1 LPFQNESVKRITSR
15 IAVAS
20 ISPFFTF
27 ATRFLR
33 TVLIS
38 RFLTPADYGVV
49 VAIVTIYLFFEM
61 AADVGLDRFV
71 AITSGPQRAQA
82 VAAARQIF
90 FARALLL
97 AIIIVVL
104 APQLADLFSAG
115 DRLESVRWLAGLPL
129 IWVCA
134 NLRVK
139 QVQQEYRNGPE
150 AWCTCSAQ
158 VAALLAAAAAL
169 HFFRDERV
177 MLISLYVE
185 AIVYVAVSWL
195 VIGHERVQRVDPA
208 MRRAALR
215 FGLPLML
222 NGIGL
227 VLLSQMDR
235 LMVSSLFGLEVLALY
250 SLVVNLAL
258 VPLAPMLTVLGRL
271 TLAYLVPRLQNGNA
285 FRQASST
292 VTWLVMLLAAFYAVG
307 VAMFLDFAVPAIY
320 GPYYRVSP
328 GMHGIVC
335 FLAFLRFSRQGPSQI
350 LLVSSRTRPLALANV
365 VAGTGLA
372 LAYLFGLTT
381 HDLDWV
387 LAGLAMSD
395 TASWAYFFWVVRKS
409 VPLNLFLRRLA
420 VPLVAVIATATV
432 VMLEPSGGLM
442 VRIVT
447 GLLAT
452 AALAFEGLRAFR
464 LLHQPPQ

>member
-1 LPFQNESVKRITSR
+1 
-15 IAVAS
+15 
-20 ISPFFTF
+20 
-27 ATRFLR
+27 
-33 TVLIS
+33 VLIS

-49 VAIVTIYLFFEM
+49 VAMVTIWMFFEM
-61 AADVGLDRFV
+61 AADVGLNRFV
-71 AITSGPQRAQA
+71 AINSGPQRAQA
-82 VAAARQIF
+82 VAAAQQIF
-90 FARALLL
+90 LARGLLV
-97 AIIIVVL
+97 AIVIVVL
-104 APQLADLFSAG
+104 APQLAAVFGAG
-115 DRLESVRWLAGLPL
+115 DRLESVRWLAGLTL
-129 IWVCA
+129 IAACS

-139 QVQQEYRNGPE
+139 QVQVEYRNAPE

-177 MLISLYVE
+177 MLISLYVDV
-185 AIVYVAVSWL
+185 IVYVALSWL
-195 VIGHERVQRVDPA
+195 VIGHNRVERVDPA

-222 NGIGL
+222 NGFAL
-227 VLLSQMDR
+227 VVLSQMDR

-258 VPLAPMLTVLGRL
+258 VPLAPMSSVLGTL
-271 TLAYLVPRLQNGNA
+271 TLAYLVPRIQNGNT

-292 VTWLVMLLAAFYAVG
+292 VIWLVMLLAAFYSVG

-320 GPYYRVSP
+320 GPHYRVSP

-335 FLAFLRFSRQGPSQI
+335 FLAFLRFSRQGPTQI

-372 LAYLFGLTT
+372 LAYLFGLAT

-387 LAGLAMSD
+387 LAGLAVSD
-395 TASWAYFFWVVRKS
+395 AASWAYFFWVVRKNVS
-409 VPLNLFLRRLA
+409 LTLFFRRLA
-420 VPLVAVIATATV
+420 VPLVAVVATATV
-432 VMLEPSGGLM
+432 VMLEPGGLM
-442 VRIVT
+442 VRILT

-464 LLHQPPQ
+464 LLHRPPQ

>member
-1 LPFQNESVKRITSR
+1 
-15 IAVAS
+15 
-20 ISPFFTF
+20 
-27 ATRFLR
+27 
-33 TVLIS
+33 VLIS

-49 VAIVTIYLFFEM
+49 VAMVTIWLFFEM
-61 AADVGLDRFV
+61 AADVGLNRFV
-71 AITSGPQRAQA
+71 AINSGPQRAQA
-82 VAAARQIF
+82 VAAAQQIF
-90 FARALLL
+90 LARALLV
-97 AIIIVVL
+97 AIVIVVL
-104 APQLADLFSAG
+104 APQLAALFGAG
-115 DRLESVRWLAGLPL
+115 DRLESVRWLAGVTL
-129 IWVCA
+129 IGACS

-139 QVQQEYRNGPE
+139 QVQTEYRNGPE
-150 AWCTCSAQ
+150 VWCTCSAQ
-158 VAALLAAAAAL
+158 VAALLAAAVAL

-177 MLISLYVE
+177 MLISLYVDV
-185 AIVYVAVSWL
+185 IVYVTVSWL
-195 VIGHERVQRVDPA
+195 VIGHNRVKRVDPA

-222 NGIGL
+222 NGFAL
-227 VLLSQMDR
+227 VALSQMDR

-258 VPLAPMLTVLGRL
+258 VPLAPMSSVLGTL
-271 TLAYLVPRLQNGNA
+271 TLAYLVPRIQNGNA

-292 VTWLVMLLAAFYAVG
+292 AIWLVMLLAAFYAVG

-320 GPYYRVSP
+320 GPHYRVSP

-335 FLAFLRFSRQGPSQI
+335 FLAFLRFSRQGPTQI

-372 LAYLFGLTT
+372 LAYLFGLAT

-387 LAGLAMSD
+387 LAGLAVSD
-395 TASWAYFFWVVRKS
+395 AASWAYFFWVVRRNVS
-409 VPLNLFLRRLA
+409 FSLFLRRLA
-420 VPLVAVIATATV
+420 VPLVAVVATATV
-432 VMLEPSGGLM
+432 VMLEPGGGLM